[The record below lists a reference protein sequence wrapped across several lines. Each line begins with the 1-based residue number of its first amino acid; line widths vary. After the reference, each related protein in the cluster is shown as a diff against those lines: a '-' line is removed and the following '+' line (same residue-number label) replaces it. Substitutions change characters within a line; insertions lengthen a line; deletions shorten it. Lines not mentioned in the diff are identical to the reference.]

1 MLFSIVIPTYNRV
14 HLLARTLDSVWRQR
28 FTDFEVVV
36 VDDGS
41 NDGTQDYLR
50 SLGDRIRIVQQAN
63 GGPGAARNAGVRA
76 ASGKY
81 VALLDSDDLWFPW
94 TLNMFAL
101 AIAQFPEP
109 SIVGGQLAEFVDEEQ
124 LRSIRDEPYQAVWFK
139 DFIASSH
146 YPYYVG
152 SGTCAL
158 RREALK
164 DVSFSEDRLNA
175 EDHDLIL
182 QLGVMPGFVRI
193 LSPVTLGWRRHPT
206 SETGQVDSTAS
217 GVLRLVTRERSGV
230 YPGGAARSRERHRIL
245 ARHIRPTAV
254 ACLRYR
260 DLNRAWQLYRA
271 AFDWHLELGSWK
283 YIVSFPILWLV
294 ARMRCAVARASA
306 GAHPASV
313 DQRLPPPPRVR

>member
-1 MLFSIVIPTYNRV
+1 MLFSVVIPTYNRV
-14 HLLARTLDSVWRQR
+14 HLLARTLDSVWRQN

-101 AIAQFPEP
+101 AIAQFREP
-109 SIVGGQLAEFVDEEQ
+109 SIVGGELAEFVDEEQ
-124 LRSIRDEPYQAVWFK
+124 LRSIREAPYQAVWFK

-158 RREALK
+158 RRDALK
-164 DVSFSEDRLNA
+164 DTCFPEDRLNA

-182 QLGVMPGFVRI
+182 QLGVVSGFVRI
-193 LSPVTLGWRRHPT
+193 LSPVTLAWRRHLT
-206 SETGQVDSTAS
+206 SETGQLASTAS
-217 GVLRLVTRERSGV
+217 GVLRLVARERSGI

-245 ARHIRPTAV
+245 ARHVRPTAV
-254 ACLRYR
+254 ACLRHR

-271 AFDWHLELGSWK
+271 AFAWHLELRSWK
-283 YIVSFPILWLV
+283 YIVGFPILWLA
-294 ARMRCAVARASA
+294 ARMRCAIA
-306 GAHPASV
+306 GASGGAYPASV
-313 DQRLPPPPRVR
+313 DQRPPPPRVR

>member
-1 MLFSIVIPTYNRV
+1 MLFSVVIPTYNRV

-41 NDGTQDYLR
+41 NDGTREYLR
-50 SLGDRIRIVQQAN
+50 SFGGRIRIMQQAN

-94 TLNMFAL
+94 TLNIFAQT
-101 AIAQFPEP
+101 IEQFREP
-109 SIVGGQLAEFVDEEQ
+109 SIIGGQLTEFVDEEQ
-124 LRSIRDEPYQAVWFK
+124 LRSIRGEPYRATWFK

-164 DVSFSEDRLNA
+164 NACFPEDRLNA

-193 LSPVTLGWRRHPT
+193 LSPVTLAWRRHST
-206 SETGQVDSTAS
+206 SETGQLASTAS
-217 GVLRLVTRERSGV
+217 GALRLVTRERSGI

-254 ACLRYR
+254 ACLRHR
-260 DLNRAWQLYRA
+260 DVNRAWQLYCA
-271 AFDWHLELGSWK
+271 AFAWHLELGSWK
-283 YIVSFPILWLV
+283 YIVSFPILWLA
-294 ARMRCAVARASA
+294 ARMRRAIA
-306 GAHPASV
+306 GSSRADYSASV
-313 DQRLPPPPRVR
+313 DQRLPPPPRAR

>member
-1 MLFSIVIPTYNRV
+1 M
-14 HLLARTLDSVWRQR
+14 
-28 FTDFEVVV
+28 
-36 VDDGS
+36 
-41 NDGTQDYLR
+41 
-50 SLGDRIRIVQQAN
+50 VQQAN

-94 TLNMFAL
+94 TLNIFAQ
-101 AIAQFPEP
+101 AIAEFREP
-109 SIVGGQLAEFVDEEQ
+109 SVVGGHLAEFVDEEQ
-124 LRSIRDEPYQAVWFK
+124 LRAIHEEPYRAAWFK

-164 DVSFSEDRLNA
+164 DASFLEDRLNA

-193 LSPVTLGWRRHPT
+193 LSPATLAWRRHPS
-206 SETGQVDSTAS
+206 SETGQVDRTAS
-217 GVLRLVTRERSGV
+217 GALRLVVRERSGV

-254 ACLRYR
+254 ACLRHR
-260 DLNRAWQLYRA
+260 DVDRAWQLYRA
-271 AFDWHLELGSWK
+271 AFGWHLELGSWK
-283 YIVSFPILWLV
+283 YIVAFPILWLG
-294 ARMRCAVARASA
+294 ARMRRAIA
-306 GAHPASV
+306 GSSRADYSASV
-313 DQRLPPPPRVR
+313 DHRLPPPTRMR

>member
-14 HLLARTLDSVWRQR
+14 HLLARTLDSVWRQG

-41 NDGTQDYLR
+41 NDGTQEYLQ
-50 SLGDRIRIVQQAN
+50 SFGDRIRIVQQAN

-81 VALLDSDDLWFPW
+81 VALLDSDDIWFPW
-94 TLNMFAL
+94 TLNIFAR
-101 AIAQFPEP
+101 AIAQFNEP
-109 SIVGGQLAEFVDEEQ
+109 SIIGGQLAEFVDEEE
-124 LRSIRDEPYQAVWFK
+124 LRSIRDEPYRATWFK

-164 DVSFSEDRLNA
+164 NACFPEDRLNA

-193 LSPVTLGWRRHPT
+193 LSPVTLAWRQHPT
-206 SETGQVDSTAS
+206 SETGQLDSAAS
-217 GVLRLVTRERSGV
+217 GALRLVTRERSGV
-230 YPGGAARSRERHRIL
+230 YPGGAARARARHRIL

-254 ACLRYR
+254 ACLRHR
-260 DLNRAWQLYRA
+260 DLSRAWQLYRA

-283 YIVSFPILWLV
+283 YIVAFPILWLA
-294 ARMRCAVARASA
+294 ARMRRAIARAS
-306 GAHPASV
+306 GGDYPASV
-313 DQRLPPPPRVR
+313 DKRLPPPPRVG

>member
-14 HLLARTLDSVWRQR
+14 HLLARTLDSVWRQG

-41 NDGTQDYLR
+41 NDGTQEYLR
-50 SLGDRIRIVQQAN
+50 SFGDRIRIVQQAN

-94 TLNMFAL
+94 TLNIFAQ
-101 AIAQFPEP
+101 AIAQFREP
-109 SIVGGQLAEFVDEEQ
+109 SIVGGQLAEFVDEEK
-124 LRSIRDEPYQAVWFK
+124 LRSIREEPYRAAWFK
-139 DFIASSH
+139 DFMSSSH

-164 DVSFSEDRLNA
+164 DAYFPEDRLNA
-175 EDHDLIL
+175 EDHDLML
-182 QLGVMPGFVRI
+182 QLGTMPGFVRI
-193 LSPVTLGWRRHPT
+193 RSPVTLAWRRHPT
-206 SETGQVDSTAS
+206 SETSQLASTAS
-217 GVLRLVTRERSGV
+217 GTLRLVARERSGA

-254 ACLRYR
+254 ACLRHS

-283 YIVSFPILWLV
+283 YIISFPILWLA
-294 ARMRCAVARASA
+294 ARMRRPIA
-306 GAHPASV
+306 GSSRGDCSASV
-313 DQRLPPPPRVR
+313 DHRLPPPRVQ

>member
-1 MLFSIVIPTYNRV
+1 MLFSVVIPTYNRV
-14 HLLARTLDSVWRQR
+14 HLLARTLDLVWRQN

-50 SLGDRIRIVQQAN
+50 SLGDRIRFVQRAN
-63 GGPGAARNAGVRA
+63 GGPGAARNAGMRA

-101 AIAQFPEP
+101 AIAQFQEP

-124 LRSIRDEPYQAVWFK
+124 LRSIREAPYQAVWFK

-164 DVSFSEDRLNA
+164 QAYFLEDRLNA
-175 EDHDLIL
+175 EDHDFIL
-182 QLGVMPGFVRI
+182 QLGVMPGFARI
-193 LSPVTLGWRRHPT
+193 LSPVTLAWRRHSS
-206 SETGQVDSTAS
+206 SETGQLASTAS
-217 GVLRLVTRERSGV
+217 GSLRLVARERSGI

-254 ACLRYR
+254 ACLQHR
-260 DLNRAWQLYRA
+260 DVKWAWQLYRA
-271 AFDWHLELGSWK
+271 VFAWHLELGSWK
-283 YIVSFPILWLV
+283 YIVSFPILWLA
-294 ARMRCAVARASA
+294 ARMRRAIV
-306 GAHPASV
+306 GASDGAYPASV
-313 DQRLPPPPRVR
+313 DQRPPPPPRVK

>member
-1 MLFSIVIPTYNRV
+1 MLFSVVIPSYNRV
-14 HLLARTLDSVWRQR
+14 HLLARTLDSVWQQR
-28 FTDFEVVV
+28 FTDYEVIV

-41 NDGTQDYLR
+41 TDGTLEYLR
-50 SLGDRIRIVQQAN
+50 NLGDRVRTVQQVN

-94 TLNMFAL
+94 TLDIFAR
-101 AIAQFPEP
+101 AIAEFREP

-124 LRSIRDEPYQAVWFK
+124 LRAIRDEPFQASWFD

-158 RREALK
+158 RRDALK
-164 DVSFSEDRLNA
+164 DVYFLEDRLNA

-193 LSPVTLGWRRHPT
+193 LSPVTLAWRRHPG
-206 SETGQVDSTAS
+206 SETGQLASSAS
-217 GVLRLVTRERSGV
+217 GMLRLLARETSGI
-230 YPGGAARSRERHRIL
+230 YPGGHVRSRERHRIL
-245 ARHIRPTAV
+245 ARYLRPTTL
-254 ACLRYR
+254 ACLRR
-260 DLNRAWQLYRA
+260 GDLGWAWQLYRG
-271 AFDWHLELGSWK
+271 AFSWHVELGSWK
-283 YIVSFPILWLV
+283 YIVAFPILWAA
-294 ARMRCAVARASA
+294 ARMRRVITGAPSSA
-306 GAHPASV
+306 
-313 DQRLPPPPRVR
+313 

>member
-1 MLFSIVIPTYNRV
+1 MLFSVVIPTYNRV
-14 HLLARTLDSVWRQR
+14 HLLARTLDSVWRQG

-63 GGPGAARNAGVRA
+63 GGPGAARNAGIRA

-94 TLNMFAL
+94 TLNIFAR
-101 AIAQFPEP
+101 AVAEFRDP
-109 SIVGGQLAEFVDEEQ
+109 SIVGGQVIEFFNEEE
-124 LRSIRDEPYQAVWFK
+124 LRSIREAPYRAAWFN
-139 DFIASSH
+139 DFIGSSH

-164 DVSFSEDRLNA
+164 DACFPEDRLNA

-193 LSPVTLGWRRHPT
+193 LSPVTLAWRRHSS
-206 SETGQVDSTAS
+206 SETGQLASTAS
-217 GVLRLVTRERSGV
+217 GVLRLVARERSGI

-254 ACLRYR
+254 ACLRHR
-260 DLNRAWQLYRA
+260 DVNRAWRLYRA
-271 AFDWHLELGSWK
+271 AFAWHLELGSWK
-283 YIVSFPILWLV
+283 YIVAFPILWLA
-294 ARMRCAVARASA
+294 ARMRRAIAGSSSA
-306 GAHPASV
+306 DYSASV
-313 DQRLPPPPRVR
+313 DHRLPPPPRVR